1 MTGRLRGV
9 VEGGEEDAIRNR
21 QRQLASFFLLIAL
34 IVPAGGPFAQQRDHE
49 AEIDRLRGEIRQLKG
64 RLGAVQSRAKST
76 ENDLRAVEL
85 ELAIALRELE
95 TIRETESR
103 LIGQRAAIAQRVF
116 SLQSSIDRHRRYLV
130 DRLDVLYRMG
140 RMPYVR
146 MLLAMEPDQDPLEAA
161 RLLAYLVGRDARA
174 VSSFQADQ
182 ERLVLEESRLAE
194 KEREI
199 AGVRELADERRRLA
213 AKQQKE
219 KERLLAELRREA
231 ARSAARLAE
240 LEEKARRLERLFGLL
255 YEQNPVA
262 SGMARI
268 GEFKGALDWPVPGKV
283 IEEFGRQRSTDYGT
297 FVVNNGVRIEASPGT
312 PVRAV
317 FQGTVLYA
325 QWFKG
330 YGNLIIL
337 DHGERVFSL
346 YGNTRGTTLS
356 TGERVAAGQT
366 IAFVAEGEEG
376 EAGALYFEI
385 REDNRPADPQGW
397 LR

>member
-1 MTGRLRGV
+1 VNEAPLAGREGRDEMRRKLLTGL
-9 VEGGEEDAIRNR
+9 I
-21 QRQLASFFLLIAL
+21 LLILVAPGSSSL
-34 IVPAGGPFAQQRDHE
+34 AQQRDHE
-49 AEIDRLRGEIRQLKG
+49 AEIERLRGEIRQLKS
-64 RLGAVQSRAKST
+64 RLGTVQSRAKST

-85 ELAIALRELE
+85 ELIIASRELE
-95 TIRETESR
+95 AIRETESR
-103 LIGQRAAIAQRVF
+103 LVGQRAAIASRVF
-116 SLQSSIDRHRRYLV
+116 ALHASIERHRRYLV
-130 DRLDVLYRMG
+130 DRLAVLYRMG
-140 RMPYVR
+140 RTPYLR
-146 MLLAMEPDQDPLEAA
+146 MLMAVERDQDPLEAA

-174 VSSFQADQ
+174 VSAFQADQ

-194 KEREI
+194 KEQEI
-199 AGVRELADERRRLA
+199 AGVRRLADDRRRIA
-213 AKQQKE
+213 AARQKE
-219 KERLLAELRREA
+219 KERLLAELRSEER
-231 ARSAARLAE
+231 RSAERLAE
-240 LEEKARRLERLFGLL
+240 LEEKARRLERLFELL
-255 YEQNPVA
+255 YDQSPVA
-262 SGMARI
+262 SVAARI
-268 GEFKGALDWPVPGKV
+268 GEFKGALDWPVSGKV
-283 IEEFGRQRSTDYGT
+283 IEEFGRQRSTAYGT

-356 TGERVAAGQT
+356 TGERVTAGQT

-385 REDNRPADPQGW
+385 RQDNRPADPQGW

>member
-1 MTGRLRGV
+1 MK
-9 VEGGEEDAIRNR
+9 EGG
-21 QRQLASFFLLIAL
+21 LAGREGEGSDMRRKLLAALVLLLILLAPGSTL
-34 IVPAGGPFAQQRDHE
+34 IAQQRDHE
-49 AEIDRLRGEIRQLKG
+49 AEIERLRREIRQLKG

-76 ENDLRAVEL
+76 ENDLRAVEI
-85 ELAIALRELE
+85 ELTIASRELE
-95 TIRETESR
+95 AIRETESR
-103 LIGQRAAIAQRVF
+103 LVGQRAAIAERVF
-116 SLQSSIDRHRRYLV
+116 ALHANIERHRRYLV
-130 DRLDVLYRMG
+130 DRLAVLYRMG

-146 MLLAMEPDQDPLEAA
+146 MLLAMETDQDPLEAA

-174 VSSFQADQ
+174 VSAFQADQ

-194 KEREI
+194 KEQEI
-199 AGVRELADERRRLA
+199 AGVRRLA
-213 AKQQKE
+213 ADRRRVAAAQQKE
-219 KERLLAELRREA
+219 KERLLAELRREER
-231 ARSAARLAE
+231 RSAERLAE
-240 LEEKARRLERLFGLL
+240 LEEKARRLERLFDLL
-255 YEQNPVA
+255 YDQSPVA
-262 SGMARI
+262 SVAARI

-283 IEEFGRQRSTDYGT
+283 IEEFGRQRSTAYGT

-346 YGNTRGTTLS
+346 YGNTRGTALS
-356 TGERVAAGQT
+356 TGERVTAGQT

>member
-1 MTGRLRGV
+1 MNEGRLAGRKG
-9 VEGGEEDAIRNR
+9 EGGAMGLKM
-21 QRQLASFFLLIAL
+21 LAAFILLLLLAPGSPSI
-34 IVPAGGPFAQQRDHE
+34 AQQRDHE
-49 AEIDRLRGEIRQLKG
+49 AEIERLRGEIRQLKS

-85 ELAIALRELE
+85 ELTIASRELE
-95 TIRETESR
+95 AIRETESR
-103 LIGQRAAIAQRVF
+103 LVGQRAAIAERVF
-116 SLQSSIDRHRRYLV
+116 ALHSNIERHRRYLV
-130 DRLDVLYRMG
+130 DRLAVLYRMG

-146 MLLAMEPDQDPLEAA
+146 MLLAVETDQDPLEAA

-174 VSSFQADQ
+174 VSAFQADQ

-194 KEREI
+194 KEQEI
-199 AGVRELADERRRLA
+199 AGVRRLADERQRVA
-213 AKQQKE
+213 AAQQKE
-219 KERLLAELRREA
+219 KERLLAELRREER
-231 ARSAARLAE
+231 RSAARLAE
-240 LEEKARRLERLFGLL
+240 LEEKARRLERLFELL
-255 YEQNPVA
+255 YDQSPVA
-262 SGMARI
+262 SVTARI
-268 GEFKGALDWPVPGKV
+268 GEFKGALDWPVAGKV
-283 IEEFGRQRSTDYGT
+283 IEEFGRQRSTAYGT

-346 YGNTRGTTLS
+346 YGNTRGTALS
-356 TGERVAAGQT
+356 AGERVTAGQT